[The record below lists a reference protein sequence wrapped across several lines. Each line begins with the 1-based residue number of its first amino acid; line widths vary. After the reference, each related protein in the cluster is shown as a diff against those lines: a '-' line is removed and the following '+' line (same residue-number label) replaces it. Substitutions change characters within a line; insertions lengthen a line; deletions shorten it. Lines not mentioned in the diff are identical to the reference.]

1 MQLTTITFIA
11 LISLVFGARLN
22 ELSRSLS
29 VTNTPKMTIL
39 AGTAVT
45 STGFSTVSG
54 NVGVSPGSSMTGF
67 GPATLT
73 GEKYLGVTE
82 SLNAQLELGVLYN
95 HLEGL
100 PCQTV
105 LTGVDLGG
113 KTLKP
118 GVYCFATG
126 ASISGNLF
134 LDSDNVPSP
143 YWVFQMGTTL
153 LTSIGSKIIFTKMQ
167 LPCNV
172 FWKVGS
178 SATISAGSDF
188 KGNVVAYTSI
198 ALNTGA
204 KVTGKLMAK
213 NGAVTMISNTI
224 VDCGETLTPVL
235 ERRNQD
241 QEETQEE
248 DDIEE
253 F

>member
-11 LISLVFGARLN
+11 LISLVFGARLS

-29 VTNTPKMTIL
+29 ATNTPRMTIL

-45 STGFSTVSG
+45 STGFTTVSG
-54 NVGVSPGSSMTGF
+54 NVGVNPGISMTGF

-82 SLNAQLELGVLYN
+82 SKNAQLELGVLYN

-118 GVYCFATG
+118 GVYCFAAG
-126 ASISGNLF
+126 ASISGNLY

-153 LTSIGSKIIFTKMQ
+153 LTSIGSKTIFTKLD

-178 SATISAGSDF
+178 SATISAGTNF

-198 ALNTGA
+198 ALNSGA
-204 KVTGKLMAK
+204 TVTGKLLAK

-224 VDCGETLTPVL
+224 VDCGESSTPVL
-235 ERRNQD
+235 ERD